1 MFLLDEKISSLVNC
15 LGTRITEEK
24 GMEIYIGGRH
34 FKSKSAA
41 KDHIRR
47 DIIATNSTVGER
59 TGDFKEIPNC
69 HNSFLLDL
77 LKHHPHYREK
87 LPEDKTFAG
96 FRAYYKGT
104 PRPNYPQQYHRSP
117 NNLVIVYGDGSLM
130 DFSWCGCVDGFREYY
145 RTWNAFRDSIDY
157 QIKEYRAKAGGV
169 SELSGKPVI
178 GPGAVHHDQIT
189 FQALVESFLVANEY
203 SWKRFDPRDEVLPT
217 NISGQWKLYH
227 ETNAQLLFVSV
238 PEHKKIHKGK

>member
-1 MFLLDEKISSLVNC
+1 
-15 LGTRITEEK
+15 
-24 GMEIYIGGRH
+24 MEICIGGRH
-34 FKSKSAA
+34 FKTKKAA

-47 DIIATNSTVGER
+47 DIIAMNSNDQR
-59 TGDFKEIPNC
+59 QGDFKEIPKE

-77 LKHHPHYREK
+77 LRQHWNYKEK
-87 LPEDKTFAG
+87 LPEEKTFSG

-117 NNLVIVYGDGSLM
+117 NNLMIVYGDGSLM
-130 DFSWCGCVDGFREYY
+130 DFSWIKLVDGFRKYY

-157 QIKEYRAKAGGV
+157 QIKEHRAQAKHI
-169 SELSGKPVI
+169 SELSGEVVT

-189 FQALVESFLVANEY
+189 FQALVESFLVTYQY
-203 SWKRFDPRDEVLPT
+203 SWKSFDPRDEVLPT

-227 ETNAQLLFVSV
+227 QTHSRLLFVSV
-238 PEHKKIHKGK
+238 PEHKELHKKGKSYG